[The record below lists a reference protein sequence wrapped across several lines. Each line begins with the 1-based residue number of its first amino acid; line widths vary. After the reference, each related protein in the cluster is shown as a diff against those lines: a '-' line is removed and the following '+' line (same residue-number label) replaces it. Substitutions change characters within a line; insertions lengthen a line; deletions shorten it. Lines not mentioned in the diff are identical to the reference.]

1 MQQVNQRLALVLSVG
16 CLLAGCVSPAPSG
29 YMVNGNVPP
38 QMLERLAQD
47 TVTRMEDL
55 YPPAHTRLALT
66 HPATDSYGLALI
78 EALRQKGYGVRE
90 SHVNTQMT
98 SSTRADM
105 QRPIEPVVNQ
115 DEGIPLRYVV
125 DGPFEPRLYRLT
137 VFIGSQSLSR
147 VYRLDEQMLAH
158 AGAWVRKE

>member
-1 MQQVNQRLALVLSVG
+1 MQRLNQRLALMLSVG
-16 CLLAGCVSPAPSG
+16 LLLAGCVNTMPYGYAINGTVPSPL
-29 YMVNGNVPP
+29 
-38 QMLERLAQD
+38 LERLAQE
-47 TVTRMEDL
+47 TVTRLEDL

-66 HPATDSYGLALI
+66 HPATDAYGLALI
-78 EALRQKGYGVRE
+78 EALRQKGYGVIE
-90 SHVNTQMT
+90 SRVTT
-98 SSTRADM
+98 RTTLTTRADM
-105 QRPIEPVVNQ
+105 PTPGEPVVNT

-147 VYRLDEQMLAH
+147 VYRLDDQVLAQ

>member
-1 MQQVNQRLALVLSVG
+1 MQRVNQRLALVLWVG
-16 CLLAGCVSPAPSG
+16 LLLTGCVSPAPYG
-29 YMVNGNVPP
+29 YAVNGTVPSP
-38 QMLERLAQD
+38 LLERLAQE

-66 HPATDSYGLALI
+66 HPATDPYGLALI
-78 EALRQKGYGVRE
+78 EALRQKGYGVIE
-90 SHVNTQMT
+90 SRAPTRT
-98 SSTRADM
+98 TLTTRADM
-105 QRPIEPVVNQ
+105 QTPVEPVVNT
-115 DEGIPLRYVV
+115 EAGIPLRYVV

-147 VYRLDEQMLAH
+147 VYHMDEQTMAQ

>member
-1 MQQVNQRLALVLSVG
+1 MQRVNQRLALMLWIG
-16 CLLAGCVSPAPSG
+16 LGLAGCVSPAPYG
-29 YMVNGNVPP
+29 YLVKEAVPP
-38 QMLERLAQD
+38 PLLERLAQE
-47 TVTRMEDL
+47 TVTRMENL

-66 HPATDSYGLALI
+66 HSATDPYGLALI
-78 EALRQKGYGVRE
+78 EALRQKGYGVME
-90 SHVNTQMT
+90 SRVNTQMT

-147 VYRLDEQMLAH
+147 VYRLDQQVIAQ